1 MVLFSQQQTPLH
13 EDVQQ
18 LRQRGLSDPMITGEL
33 SRRGHPQEYV
43 QQAISDLDNPMPPPA
58 PGYDDMSYEGE
69 MPSDGY
75 NMPASQMSS
84 STPQQ
89 SQQDGNLYERIE
101 EITEQMIDEK
111 WDELINEVKKIIEWK
126 NKIEERQL
134 KIQHDLDTLK
144 EDFKVLHQ
152 GVLGKLEDYDGRMR
166 DVGTELKA
174 VGKVFKDVIPEFV
187 DNVKEFSRLT
197 EGAKKKK

>member
-1 MVLFSQQQTPLH
+1 MALFSQQQTPLH

-33 SRRGHPQEYV
+33 SRRGHPEEHV

-58 PGYDDMSYEGE
+58 PGYGDDMSYGAE
-69 MPSDGY
+69 MPVEDYS
-75 NMPASQMSS
+75 MPASSMSS
-84 STPQQ
+84 PRQQ
-89 SQQDGNLYERIE
+89 SAQDGNLYERIE

-134 KIQHDLDTLK
+134 KLQHDFDTLK
-144 EDFKVLHQ
+144 EDFKVLYQ

-197 EGAKKKK
+197 ESAKKKK